1 MKDIFTDE
9 RDFPVSSSIIK
20 KTLNRAMKNYPRKR
34 PSPVHY
40 HSTNN
45 GLDRTGLIHSWN

>member
-1 MKDIFTDE
+1 MKDVFTDE
-9 RDFPVSSSIIK
+9 RDFLVSSSIIK

-45 GLDRTGLIHSWN
+45 GLDRTGLILSWN